1 MMSLQSTQVPRR
13 IALLACV
20 LSLAALGVFSSVA
33 AASSQPWGEL
43 GNASLT
49 AGTGTG
55 QINLALTTSF
65 VADPSDGGF
74 YVAHELNPGAQPKF
88 EIQRFNAKGE
98 EQASIAFT
106 PPAATKTNT
115 GVAGEEIELAV
126 DPARQRVYALIVDRR
141 RETDEKEEKELEKEE
156 EQLEKEGK
164 KCGAGTCYERFPLDS
179 DELAAGEL
187 YAFFYQS
194 GKLTPAKESE
204 GEAAPVAG
212 ENTLNA
218 QGEHPKE
225 AILNPHG
232 LAVEPSSG
240 DLAIVGDEDEQEDA
254 NVEKG
259 ASQKCRAIAQ
269 YVTIKEAAGKMSG
282 TLGARY
288 VDNKEVLEELGCE
301 KEESEN
307 LPYSPI
313 LTSGGKLL
321 AEETRSSCPGAEECN
336 GGEVWE
342 LPKSTNKIGETAGVE
357 EFSTAPREVYSFT
370 TQQELVQFGP
380 EGLYGGDG
388 LVGPTMSYV
397 PDSAS
402 EGKIYLSSEV
412 HQEGTTEHN
421 GSVLVLAYSEAGA
434 QPEASELG
442 WTGGGHEAG
451 GAQGCLI
458 PRPGGQTFLVGGYN
472 EGGGKE
478 GVLAFDAFTHE
489 KKGVVQAIQ
498 FGTGGSTTG
507 CPHVTLTPPSVKAN
521 GVAVSKLVPGESAT
535 FSSTLSAANA
545 VSTEWRFEN
554 TKTRK
559 VETVSSGYE
568 FETPSLTHAFSEE
581 GTYKLTEIVH
591 TDNLAA
597 SGVEAELPSGHEFT
611 VRTVRPEFEIS
622 SVSSL
627 AKGEEANF
635 EATVTDENKQVAP
648 LKFVWKFGDGSEEK
662 GETSGSVITATHL
675 YSALCASCAVTLEVT
690 DKEGTTGTATTNIVV
705 HQDKAEEET
714 QRHKAEEEA
723 AAKRK
728 AEEEAAAK
736 HKAEEEAA
744 AKHKAEEEAKQK
756 EIEHKGGG
764 GTGPPPGGGA
774 PEAKLAVTTLSVSSN
789 GALALKV
796 TCPSGESSC
805 IGSVT
810 LRTLS
815 AVSVSAHKKKA
826 ILTLASGSFSVVG
839 GQVKVVSL
847 HLSSAA
853 RALLAHAHVLRVR
866 ATLLAHDAGG
876 ASHTTTVTVTLRA
889 AKTAHKKH

>member
-1 MMSLQSTQVPRR
+1 MASTWP
-13 IALLACV
+13 
-20 LSLAALGVFSSVA
+20 
-33 AASSQPWGEL
+33 
-43 GNASLT
+43 T
-49 AGTGTG
+49 K
-55 QINLALTTSF
+55 
-65 VADPSDGGF
+65 
-74 YVAHELNPGAQPKF
+74 LNPGAQPKF

-126 DPARQRVYALIVDRR
+126 DPARERVYALIVDRR

-164 KCGAGTCYERFPLDS
+164 KCGPGTCYERFPLDS
-179 DELAAGEL
+179 NELAAGEL
-187 YAFFYQS
+187 YGFFYQG
-194 GKLTPAKESE
+194 GKLIPAKESE
-204 GEAAPVAG
+204 GEAAPIAG

-232 LAVEPSSG
+232 LAVEPSTG
-240 DLAIVGDEDEQEDA
+240 DLTIVGDQDEQEDA

-269 YVTIKEAAGKMSG
+269 YVTIKEAASKMSG
-282 TLGARY
+282 TLGPRY

-313 LTSGGKLL
+313 LTSGGKLF
-321 AEETRSSCPGAEECN
+321 AEETRSTCPGTEECN

-397 PDSAS
+397 PDSAGAN
-402 EGKIYLSSEV
+402 EGKVYLSSEV
-412 HQEGTTEHN
+412 HQEGSTEHN
-421 GSVLVLAYSEAGA
+421 GSVLVLHYSEAGA

-442 WTGGGHEAG
+442 WAAGGHEAG

-472 EGGGKE
+472 EGSGKE
-478 GVLAFDAFTHE
+478 GALAFDAFTHE
-489 KKGVVQAIQ
+489 KKGVIQAIQ
-498 FGTGGSTTG
+498 FGTGGSTSG

-521 GVAVSKLVPGESAT
+521 GVAVSKLVPGEAAT
-535 FSSTLSAANA
+535 FSSTLAAANA

-554 TKTRK
+554 TKTHK
-559 VETVSSGYE
+559 VETVPGGYQ

-591 TDNLAA
+591 TDNLSA
-597 SGVEAELPSGHEFT
+597 SSVEAELPSGHEFT

-622 SVSSL
+622 SVPSL
-627 AKGEEANF
+627 TKGEEATF
-635 EATVTDENKQVAP
+635 VATVFDENKQVDP
-648 LKFVWKFGDGSEEK
+648 LKYVWKFGDGVEEK
-662 GETSGSVITATHL
+662 GETSGNEITAKHL
-675 YSALCASCAVTLEVT
+675 YAAPCSSCTVTLEVT
-690 DKEGTTGTATTNIVV
+690 DKEGTKGVASATIVI
-705 HQDKAEEET
+705 HKT
-714 QRHKAEEEA
+714 KAEEEA
-723 AAKRK
+723 EKPPVVVIK
-728 AEEEAAAK
+728 PPAEIPPLEVKPPAGGPKSGGPKVEPV
-736 HKAEEEAA
+736 AE
-744 AKHKAEEEAKQK
+744 
-756 EIEHKGGG
+756 
-764 GTGPPPGGGA
+764 
-774 PEAKLAVTTLSVSSN
+774 LAVSTVSVGPS

-805 IGSVT
+805 TGTVT
-810 LRTLS
+810 LRTLT
-815 AVSVSAHKKKA
+815 AVSASTHKKKKA

-853 RALLAHAHVLRVR
+853 RALLAHVHVLRAR
-866 ATLLAHDAGG
+866 ATLLAHDTSG

-889 AKTAHKKH
+889 AKAAHKKH

>member
-13 IALLACV
+13 LALLACV
-20 LSLAALGVFSSVA
+20 LSLAVSCVLGSVA
-33 AASSQPWGEL
+33 HASQPWGEF

-65 VADPSDGGF
+65 VADPTDGGF

-88 EIQRFNAKGE
+88 EIQRFDAKGQ
-98 EQASIAFT
+98 EQASIVFT

-179 DELAAGEL
+179 NELAAGEL
-187 YAFFYQS
+187 YGFFYQG
-194 GKLTPAKESE
+194 GKLIPAKESE
-204 GEAAPVAG
+204 GEAAPIAG

-232 LAVEPSSG
+232 LAVEPSTG
-240 DLAIVGDEDEQEDA
+240 DLAIVGDQDEQE
-254 NVEKG
+254 NLKVEKG
-259 ASQKCRAIAQ
+259 ESQKCRAISQ
-269 YVTIKEAAGKMSG
+269 YVTIKEAASKMSG
-282 TLGARY
+282 TLGLRY

-307 LPYSPI
+307 LPFSPI
-313 LTSGGKLL
+313 LTSGGRLL
-321 AEETRSSCPGAEECN
+321 AEETRSSCPGTEECN

-342 LPKSTNKIGETAGVE
+342 LPKSTTKIGETAGVE
-357 EFSTAPREVYSFT
+357 EFSTAPREVYSFS

-397 PDSAS
+397 PASAGS
-402 EGKIYLSSEV
+402 GEGKIYLSSEV
-412 HQEGTTEHN
+412 HQEGSTEHN
-421 GSVLVLAYSEAGA
+421 GSVLVLNYSEAGA

-472 EGGGKE
+472 EGSGKE

-489 KKGVVQAIQ
+489 KKGVIQAIQ
-498 FGTGGSTTG
+498 FGLGGSTSG

-521 GVAVSKLVPGESAT
+521 GVAVSKLVPGEAAT

-554 TKTRK
+554 TKTHK
-559 VETVSSGYE
+559 VETVPSGYE

-591 TDNLAA
+591 TDNLSAP
-597 SGVEAELPSGHEFT
+597 SVEAELPSGHEFT

-627 AKGEEANF
+627 AKGDEANF

-648 LKFVWKFGDGSEEK
+648 LKFVWKFGDGTEEK
-662 GETSGSVITATHL
+662 GETSGSVITASHL
-675 YSALCASCAVTLEVT
+675 YSALCASCTVTLEVT
-690 DKEGTTGTATTNIVV
+690 DKEGTTGTATTNITI
-705 HQDKAEEET
+705 HQDKTEEEAAAK
-714 QRHKAEEEA
+714 RKAEEEA

-736 HKAEEEAA
+736 HKAEEEA
-744 AKHKAEEEAKQK
+744 KQK
-756 EIEHKGGG
+756 EQEHKGSGG
-764 GTGPPPGGGA
+764 ITPPGGGA
-774 PEAKLAVTTLSVSSN
+774 SNPEAKLAATTVSVSSN

-805 IGSVT
+805 TGTVT
-810 LRTLS
+810 LRTLT
-815 AVSVSAHKKKA
+815 AVSASSHKKKKT

-839 GQVKVVSL
+839 GQVKVVGL

-853 RALLAHAHVLRVR
+853 R
-866 ATLLAHDAGG
+866 TLLAHLHVLRARATLVAHDASG
-876 ASHTTTVTVTLRA
+876 ASHTTTVTVTLRV
-889 AKTAHKKH
+889 AKAAHKKH

>member
-1 MMSLQSTQVPRR
+1 MT
-13 IALLACV
+13 LLACV
-20 LSLAALGVFSSVA
+20 LSLVVLGVLSSVA
-33 AASSQPWGEL
+33 RAASPWGEI
-43 GNASLT
+43 GNASLV

-65 VADPSDGGF
+65 VADPTDGGF

-106 PPAATKTNT
+106 PPASTKTNV
-115 GVAGEEIELAV
+115 GIAGEEIELTV
-126 DPARQRVYALIVDRR
+126 DPARQRVYALIVYRR
-141 RETDEKEEKELEKEE
+141 RETDVKEEKELETE
-156 EQLEKEGK
+156 EKELEEKGG
-164 KCGAGTCYERFPLDS
+164 KCGPGTCYERFPQDS

-187 YAFFYQS
+187 YGFFYQG
-194 GKLTPAKESE
+194 GKLIPAKESL
-204 GEAAPVAG
+204 GEAAPIAG

-218 QGEHPKE
+218 QGESPKE

-232 LAVEPSSG
+232 LAVEPASG
-240 DLAIVGDEDEQEDA
+240 DLVIVGDEDEQEDA
-254 NVEKG
+254 KVEKG
-259 ASQKCRAIAQ
+259 ASQECRAIAQ

-282 TLGARY
+282 TLGLRY

-307 LPYSPI
+307 LPFSPI

-321 AEETRSSCPGAEECN
+321 VEETRSTCPGTEECN

-342 LPKSTNKIGETAGVE
+342 LPKSTNKIGEMGGVE
-357 EFSTAPREVYSFT
+357 EFSMTPRKVYSFT
-370 TQQELVQFGP
+370 TQQELVQFGT

-397 PDSAS
+397 PDSAGSS

-412 HQEGTTEHN
+412 HQEGSTEHN
-421 GSVLVLAYSEAGA
+421 GSVLVLAYNEAGA

-442 WTGGGHEAG
+442 WTSGGHEAG

-478 GVLAFDAFTHE
+478 GVVAFDAFTHE
-489 KKGVVQAIQ
+489 KKAIVQAIQ
-498 FGTGGSTTG
+498 FGPGGSTTG

-521 GVAVSKLVPGESAT
+521 GVAVSKLVPGEAAT

-554 TKTRK
+554 TKTHK
-559 VETVSSGYE
+559 VETVPSGYE
-568 FETPSLTHAFSEE
+568 FETPSLTHSFSEE

-591 TDNLAA
+591 TDNLAGP
-597 SGVEAELPSGHEFT
+597 SVQAELPSGHEFT

-627 AKGEEANF
+627 GKGEEANF

-648 LKFVWKFGDGSEEK
+648 LKFVWKFGDGTEEK
-662 GETSGSVITATHL
+662 GETSGSVITASHR
-675 YSALCASCAVTLEVT
+675 YSALCASCTVMLEVT
-690 DKEGTTGTATTNIVV
+690 DKEGTTGTATTSITV
-705 HQDKAEEET
+705 HQDKAEEEAAAK
-714 QRHKAEEEA
+714 QKAEEEAAA

-728 AEEEAAAK
+728 AEEEAAAAAK

-744 AKHKAEEEAKQK
+744 AAAKHKAEEESKQK
-756 EIEHKGGG
+756 GQEQKGGA
-764 GTGPPPGGGA
+764 PPGGGTSN
-774 PEAKLAVTTLSVSSN
+774 PEAKLVATTLSASPS
-789 GALALKV
+789 GALTLKV

-805 IGSVT
+805 TGTIT
-810 LRTLS
+810 LRTLT
-815 AVSVSAHKKKA
+815 AVSASAHKKKKA

-839 GQVKVVSL
+839 GQVKAVSL

-853 RALLAHAHVLRVR
+853 RALLAHLHVLRAR
-866 ATLLAHDAGG
+866 ATLVAHDASG

-889 AKTAHKKH
+889 AKAAHKKH

>member
-1 MMSLQSTQVPRR
+1 MMSLQSTQVTRR
-13 IALLACV
+13 TALLACV
-20 LSLAALGVFSSVA
+20 FLLAALGVFSSVA
-33 AASSQPWGEL
+33 AAASQPWGEL

-88 EIQRFNAKGE
+88 EIQRFNTKGE
-98 EQASIAFT
+98 EQASIVFT
-106 PPAATKTNT
+106 PPAATKANV
-115 GVAGEEIELAV
+115 GIAGEEIELAV
-126 DPARQRVYALIVDRR
+126 DPARQRVYALIVYRR

-156 EQLEKEGK
+156 KELEEKGG
-164 KCGAGTCYERFPLDS
+164 KCGPGTCYERFPQDS

-187 YAFFYQS
+187 YGFFYQS
-194 GKLTPAKESE
+194 GKLTPAKESL
-204 GEAAPVAG
+204 GEAAPIAG

-218 QGEHPKE
+218 QGESAKE
-225 AILNPHG
+225 ATLNPHG
-232 LAVEPSSG
+232 LAVEPSTG
-240 DLAIVGDEDEQEDA
+240 DLVIVGDEDEQEDA

-259 ASQKCRAIAQ
+259 ASQECRAIAQ

-282 TLGARY
+282 TLGPRY
-288 VDNKEVLEELGCE
+288 VDNKEILEELGCE

-307 LPYSPI
+307 LPFSPT

-321 AEETRSSCPGAEECN
+321 AEETRSTCPGLEECN

-342 LPKSTNKIGETAGVE
+342 LPKSTNKIGETGGVE
-357 EFSTAPREVYSFT
+357 EFSTAPRKVYSFT
-370 TQQELVQFGP
+370 TQQELVQFGT
-380 EGLYGGDG
+380 EGLYGGHG

-397 PDSAS
+397 PNSAS
-402 EGKIYLSSEV
+402 ANEGKIYLSSEV
-412 HQEGTTEHN
+412 HQEGSTERN

-458 PRPGGQTFLVGGYN
+458 PRPSGQTFLVGGYD

-478 GVLAFDAFTHE
+478 GVLAFDAFTAS
-489 KKGVVQAIQ
+489 KKSVIQAIQ
-498 FGTGGSTTG
+498 FGSGGSTSG

-521 GVAVSKLVPGESAT
+521 GVAVSKLVPGEAAT

-554 TKTRK
+554 TTTDKA
-559 VETVSSGYE
+559 ETVPSGYE
-568 FETPSLTHAFSEE
+568 FETPSLVHAFSEE

-591 TDNLAA
+591 TDNLSAPA
-597 SGVEAELPSGHEFT
+597 VEAELPSGHEF
-611 VRTVRPEFEIS
+611 VVKTVRPEFEIG
-622 SVSSL
+622 SVTSL
-627 AKGEEANF
+627 KKGEEATF
-635 EATVTDENKQVAP
+635 TATVFDENKQVYP
-648 LKFVWKFGDGSEEK
+648 LKYVWKFGDGVEEK
-662 GETSGSVITATHL
+662 GETSGSEITAKHL
-675 YSALCASCAVTLEVT
+675 YSALCSSCTVTLEVT
-690 DKEGTTGTATTNIVV
+690 DKEGATGTATKQITVGK
-705 HQDKAEEET
+705 DATELAEEARTAKEV
-714 QRHKAEEEA
+714 AEKQAKEA
-723 AAKRK
+723 AARAVKEL
-728 AEEEAAAK
+728 AEKQAK
-736 HKAEEEAA
+736 E
-744 AKHKAEEEAKQK
+744 QK
-756 EIEHKGGG
+756 EREEREHHTPSAGN
-764 GTGPPPGGGA
+764 
-774 PEAKLAVTTLSVSSN
+774 PEAKLATTTLSVGSN

-796 TCPSGESSC
+796 TCPSGESNC
-805 IGSVT
+805 TGTVT
-810 LRTLS
+810 LRTSS
-815 AVSVSAHKKKA
+815 AVKTSAHKKKA

-853 RALLAHAHVLRVR
+853 RALLAHVHVLSVR
-866 ATLLAHDAGG
+866 ATLLAHDASG

-889 AKTAHKKH
+889 AKAAHKKH